1 MVLQSWWSEVTRG
14 RGKLAKAMA
23 VRDWRLLLGAW
34 KAWVRFVREQRQRKA
49 KEELSRWLQ
58 REKR

>member
-1 MVLQSWWSEVTRG
+1 MRV
-14 RGKLAKAMA
+14 RGKVAKAMA
-23 VRDWRLLLGAW
+23 VRDWRLLLRVW
-34 KAWVRFVREQRQRKA
+34 KAWVRFVKEQRQRKA